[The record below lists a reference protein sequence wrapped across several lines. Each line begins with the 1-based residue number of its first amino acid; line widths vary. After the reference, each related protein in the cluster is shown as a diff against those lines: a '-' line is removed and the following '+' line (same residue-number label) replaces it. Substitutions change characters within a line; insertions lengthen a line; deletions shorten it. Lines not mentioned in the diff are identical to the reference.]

1 MFDSRFVNSDQSGY
15 TLLELLVTLGI
26 IAPVAGLGVQ
36 LIGNV
41 ADDVES
47 QLVRREMSEI
57 ADAARR
63 FRRDTGYWP
72 KQGVFALDGDAN
84 VAHPANLAQLFNQPQ
99 AAGPTPILPY
109 DLASGSGWNGPYLAE
124 LEAVTVTV
132 GTLAANGTGNPQTGA
147 QAVLRAVGDPF
158 AAGPVGGFLAWSD
171 ADGSALTLGR
181 PILYFIDPAAA
192 ANVAGCTPPCLLSFG
207 PAGVY
212 DAGLD
217 DDVVV
222 LLGAN

>member
-1 MFDSRFVNSDQSGY
+1 MLNRRFANRDQSGY

-26 IAPVAGLGVQ
+26 IATVAGVGVQ
-36 LIGNV
+36 LYGNV

-47 QLVRREMSEI
+47 QLVRREMSQI

-72 KQGVFALDGDAN
+72 KQGVFANDIDAN
-84 VAHPANLAQLFNQPQ
+84 VAHPANLAQLFDQPD
-99 AAGPTPILPY
+99 AAGPAPILPY
-109 DLASGSGWNGPYLAE
+109 DVASGSGWNGPYMAE

-132 GTLAANGTGNPQTGA
+132 GTLAADGTGSPLAGA
-147 QAVLRAVGDPF
+147 QAVLRAIGDPF
-158 AAGPVGGFLAWSD
+158 AAGPVGGYLAWSD
-171 ADGSALTLGR
+171 SDGSALTLGR

-207 PAGVY
+207 PDGVY

-222 LLGAN
+222 LVGAN